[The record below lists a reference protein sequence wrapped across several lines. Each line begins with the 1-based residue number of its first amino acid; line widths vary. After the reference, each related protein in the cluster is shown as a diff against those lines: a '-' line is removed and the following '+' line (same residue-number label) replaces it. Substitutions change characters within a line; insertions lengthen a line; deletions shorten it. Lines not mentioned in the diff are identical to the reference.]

1 MNTNHQ
7 KNIMKFNKTIITY
20 SWSKEP
26 EISHRISGHLFEA
39 IDYFLDN
46 RNIKILLPEIN
57 ELRINQCIKAI
68 KYKYKQELL
77 PIIFDSIVFGRP
89 KLFICNNLI
98 LCDGIP
104 PASEI
109 ITNKLELWLCGKD
122 FWWVTKNRLVNNT
135 FNTLKLNFKKEIY
148 QNYLDNLINKIQELK
163 KYSKKSFNLDIDN
176 SFIKKINIEYYK
188 TNFIFENN
196 ILIYGTGNC
205 RSLSELENIDLQI
218 KDIIESIKLIL
229 KKHKCNQILLIGINK
244 KDQKFIDLFSC
255 FFKELNIDLKIILE
269 DDLPIEN
276 FHEKFNIYLYTPTA
290 KNWDCSSRLIRECKE
305 YNKNIYFTNFVKEKL
320 SENYGLKYLIDELNI
335 KENDEI

>member
-1 MNTNHQ
+1 M
-7 KNIMKFNKTIITY
+7 
-20 SWSKEP
+20 
-26 EISHRISGHLFEA
+26 
-39 IDYFLDN
+39 
-46 RNIKILLPEIN
+46 
-57 ELRINQCIKAI
+57 
-68 KYKYKQELL
+68 
-77 PIIFDSIVFGRP
+77 
-89 KLFICNNLI
+89 
-98 LCDGIP
+98 
-104 PASEI
+104 
-109 ITNKLELWLCGKD
+109 
-122 FWWVTKNRLVNNT
+122 
-135 FNTLKLNFKKEIY
+135 NFKKEIY
-148 QNYLDNLINKIQELK
+148 QNYSDNLINKIQELK

-229 KKHKCNQILLIGINK
+229 KKHKSNQILLIGINK

-255 FFKELNIDLKIILE
+255 FLKELNIDLKIILE